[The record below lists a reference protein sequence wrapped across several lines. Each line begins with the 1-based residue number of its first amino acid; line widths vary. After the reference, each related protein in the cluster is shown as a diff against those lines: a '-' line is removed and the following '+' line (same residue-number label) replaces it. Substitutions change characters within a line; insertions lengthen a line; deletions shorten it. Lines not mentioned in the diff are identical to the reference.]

1 MTCAYAQEVNM
12 LGSLSEFFKAGGVFM
27 YPILFGLCLGIAII
41 LERLY
46 FLFYKYNVN
55 GSRLFQQIKMY
66 VQKGNLNEA
75 IRICDD
81 SPLPAILKAGL
92 IQYKANSQDVSLAVE
107 EATLEMTP
115 KIQKR
120 THYLAA
126 IANVATLLGL
136 LGTVAG
142 LIVAFHAI
150 SGAEPGEKA
159 TLLAKGIANAMNC
172 TCFGLIL
179 AIPCLFF
186 HSVLQS
192 KTNRLLDDIEEYS
205 TKTINLLHLLGTST
219 KG

>member
-1 MTCAYAQEVNM
+1 M
-12 LGSLSEFFKAGGVFM
+12 LGSLFDFFKAGGIFM
-27 YPILFGLCLGIAII
+27 YPILFALCLGVAII
-41 LERLY
+41 LERIY
-46 FLFYKYNVN
+46 FLFYKYNIN
-55 GSRLFQQIKMY
+55 GPGLFMKIKAC
-66 VQKGNLNEA
+66 VQKGNINEA
-75 IRICDD
+75 IGICDD

-92 IQYKANSQDVSLAVE
+92 VQVKVNSQAVTSAME

-120 THYLAA
+120 TPYLAA
-126 IANVATLLGL
+126 IANIATLLGL

-186 HSVLQS
+186 HSLLQS
-192 KTNRLLDDIEEYS
+192 KTNKLLDDIEEYS
-205 TKTINLLHLLGTST
+205 TKMINLLHSAGVAP

>member
-1 MTCAYAQEVNM
+1 MEDTM
-12 LGSLSEFFKAGGVFM
+12 LASASEFFKAGGVFM

-41 LERLY
+41 LERFY
-46 FLFYKYNVN
+46 FLYYKYNIN
-55 GSRLFQQIKMY
+55 ASRLFQQIKTY
-66 VQKGNLNEA
+66 IQKGNLNEA
-75 IRICDD
+75 IRICED

-92 IQYKANSQDVSLAVE
+92 VQYKTNSQEVTSAME

-126 IANVATLLGL
+126 IANIATLLGL

-192 KTNRLLDDIEEYS
+192 KTNRLLDDIEEYT
-205 TKTINLLHLLGTST
+205 TKTINLLHSPGASN

>member
-1 MTCAYAQEVNM
+1 M
-12 LGSLSEFFKAGGVFM
+12 LAFVSDFFKAGGFFM

-46 FLFYKYNVN
+46 FLYYKYNVN
-55 GSRLFQQIKMY
+55 GPHLFQSIRANLLS
-66 VQKGNLNEA
+66 GNINEA

-92 IQYKANSQDVSLAVE
+92 VQFKTDAGKVE
-107 EATLEMTP
+107 AAMEETILEMTP

-120 THYLAA
+120 TPYLAA
-126 IANVATLLGL
+126 IANIATLLGL
-136 LGTVAG
+136 LGTVSG

-159 TLLAKGIANAMNC
+159 TLLARGIANAMNC

-186 HSVLQS
+186 HSLLQA
-192 KTNRLLDDIEEYS
+192 KANRLLDEIEEYS
-205 TKTINLLHLLGTST
+205 TKTLNMLKSL
-219 KG
+219 KGSRKDQGV

>member
-1 MTCAYAQEVNM
+1 M
-12 LGSLSEFFKAGGVFM
+12 LGTISEFFKAGGVFM
-27 YPILFGLCLGIAII
+27 YPILFGLCLGTAII
-41 LERLY
+41 LERLFFLY
-46 FLFYKYNVN
+46 FRYNINGAKLFH
-55 GSRLFQQIKMY
+55 QIKAL
-66 VQKGNLNEA
+66 VQRGNFNEA
-75 IRICDD
+75 IGICDD
-81 SPLPAILKAGL
+81 SPLPKILKAGL
-92 IQYKANSQDVSLAVE
+92 MQHKAGSQGVASAME
-107 EATLEMTP
+107 EASLEVTP
-115 KIQKR
+115 RIQKR

-126 IANVATLLGL
+126 IANIATLLGL

-192 KTNRLLDDIEEYS
+192 KTNRLLDDIDEYS
-205 TKTINLLHLLGTST
+205 TKTMNLLQSLGTSQ

>member
-1 MTCAYAQEVNM
+1 M
-12 LGSLSEFFKAGGVFM
+12 LAFVSDFFKAGGFFM
-27 YPILFGLCLGIAII
+27 YPILFGLCLGVAII

-46 FLFYKYNVN
+46 FLYYKYNVN
-55 GSRLFQQIKMY
+55 GPHLFQSIRANLLS
-66 VQKGNLNEA
+66 GNINEA

-92 IQYKANSQDVSLAVE
+92 VQFKTDAGKVEAAME

-120 THYLAA
+120 TPYLAA
-126 IANVATLLGL
+126 IANIATLLGL
-136 LGTVAG
+136 LGTVSG

-159 TLLAKGIANAMNC
+159 TLLARGIANAMNC

-186 HSVLQS
+186 HSLLQA
-192 KTNRLLDDIEEYS
+192 KANRLLDEIEEYS
-205 TKTINLLHLLGTST
+205 TKTLNMLQSLKASH
-219 KG
+219 KGQSV

>member
-1 MTCAYAQEVNM
+1 MEDTM
-12 LGSLSEFFKAGGVFM
+12 LASASEFFRAGGVFM

-41 LERLY
+41 LERFY
-46 FLFYKYNVN
+46 FLYYKYNIN
-55 GSRLFQQIKMY
+55 GSRLFQQIKTY
-66 VQKGNLNEA
+66 IQKGNLNEA
-75 IRICDD
+75 IRICED

-92 IQYKANSQDVSLAVE
+92 VQYKTNSQEVTSAME

-126 IANVATLLGL
+126 IANIATLLGL

-192 KTNRLLDDIEEYS
+192 KTNRLLDDIEEYT
-205 TKTINLLHLLGTST
+205 TKTINLLHSPGASN